1 MLTDFGI
8 ILLFF
13 ILGFI
18 FVGISLVSA
27 AIVRPSKPNALKNST
42 YECGE
47 IPIGDSR
54 IRFNVRFYVVALVF
68 LIFDVEVVLL
78 FPWAIVYKQLGWY
91 AFYAMLVFFVI
102 LTYGLVYDWVKG
114 YMDWEKPKPIIPRLE
129 ELIIKKK
136 Y

>member
-13 ILGFI
+13 ILGFL
-18 FVGISLVSA
+18 FVGISLVA
-27 AIVRPSKPNALKNST
+27 AAVVRPSKPNSLKNST

-47 IPIGDSR
+47 IPFGDSR

-91 AFYAMLVFFVI
+91 AFYAMLVFFVV
-102 LTYGLVYDWVKG
+102 LTYGLVYDWAKG
-114 YMDWEKPKPIIPRLE
+114 YMDWEKPKPVIPALND
-129 ELIIKKK
+129 LIIKKK

>member
-1 MLTDFGI
+1 
-8 ILLFF
+8 
-13 ILGFI
+13 
-18 FVGISLVSA
+18 
-27 AIVRPSKPNALKNST
+27 
-42 YECGE
+42 
-47 IPIGDSR
+47 
-54 IRFNVRFYVVALVF
+54 
-68 LIFDVEVVLL
+68 L

>member
-13 ILGFI
+13 ILGFL
-18 FVGISLVSA
+18 FVGISLVA
-27 AIVRPSKPNALKNST
+27 AAVVRPSKPNPLKNST

-47 IPIGDSR
+47 IPFGDSR

-114 YMDWEKPKPIIPRLE
+114 YMDWEKPKPIIPKLE